1 MKRTRNPNYE
11 GSSSDED
18 NGDFDIAKNLI
29 AMGSSDSESNNSN
42 SNNEDVDIPDIIE
55 YSDEE
60 EEEESDDTHEN
71 SNNKQKNYVKKNKQ
85 SIKSFPNLDTID
97 VDKGTNDNGDENNDD
112 DDDDDIDSYFS
123 TTNTTSNSKHKK
135 GSFASF
141 GLSKQILSNIKRK
154 GFRQPT
160 PIQRKTI
167 PLIISNRDIVGMART
182 GSGKTAA
189 FILPMIEK
197 LKTHSTKIGA
207 RAIILSPSRELAQQ
221 TFTVFKEFARGTE
234 LRAVLLTG
242 GDSLEDQ
249 FSMMMSNPDVIIAT
263 PGRFLH
269 LKVEMSLDLKSVEYA
284 VFDEADRLF
293 EMGFQEQLNELLAAL
308 PQQRQTLLF
317 SATLP
322 SSLVEFAK
330 AGLTN
335 PVLVRLDA
343 EQRISENLQM
353 LFLSTKNDER
363 ESTLLYILQDVIKIP
378 LATPEQLQKWD
389 KAEQGLD
396 ESDSEEEEEDD
407 DDDDKHANQK
417 KKKKLNKKYLQKKR
431 QKLPSPT
438 ELPSEKATIIF
449 VPTRHHVEYISE
461 LLKNCGYLVSYI
473 YGSLDQTAR
482 KAQLYNF
489 RLGLTSILVVT
500 DVAARGVDIPML
512 PYVINY
518 SLPSSS
524 KIFVHRVGRTA
535 RAGNKGWAYSIVAEN
550 ELPYLLD
557 LELFLAKKILL
568 TPMYETTCDIL
579 RKRWRESHNGHD
591 SEFVEPKISY
601 TERMVLGSCP
611 RYELENFIDLY
622 NNIFSKKFDLKLAK
636 QTALKAEKLYFRT
649 RTSASQESMK
659 RSKEVIASGWD
670 EQNIYFGKNME
681 KEKLLFLAKLQN
693 RHNKETVFEFAR
705 NPDDEMAIFM
715 KRRRQKLAP
724 IQQKAKERR
733 ELLEKERLAGFSHS
747 IEDEILRTERN
758 SNSKDILNS
767 TAGYSVSEEAL
778 LKEFED
784 ADNIL
789 ESEKR
794 GKLTKKSYKDPNFFL
809 SHYAPAADLQDK
821 QLQLTSGFVNDAA
834 EATYDIN
841 DDDKVQIHKQTV
853 KMKWD
858 KNRKKYVNMNGIDN
872 KKYIIGESGQ
882 KIAASFRSGKF
893 DEWSKARKIKP
904 LKVGARE
911 SSIPSNLLSD
921 PKLMGLRTSTGKFK
935 HKQMKAPK
943 MPDKYRDDYHAQ
955 KQKVAK
961 ALERGASIKGF
972 NAPGSKNELKST
984 EQIRKERIQKEKRRE
999 KNARPSKKRKL

>member
-1 MKRTRNPNYE
+1 MKRVKRSSGHDESDEDY
-11 GSSSDED
+11 SSDED
-18 NGDFDIAKNLI
+18 NNTFDIANDLI
-29 AMGSSDSESNNSN
+29 AADESSSGSESEG
-42 SNNEDVDIPDIIE
+42 EDAEVPDIID
-55 YSDEE
+55 YSDNDEE
-60 EEEESDDTHEN
+60 EEKKEEDGKKLAKK
-71 SNNKQKNYVKKNKQ
+71 NNKVKKPDM
-85 SIKSFPNLDTID
+85 SFPDLDSFEDETT
-97 VDKGTNDNGDENNDD
+97 KSNKTGKDNV
-112 DDDDDIDSYFS
+112 DDDDDISAYFS
-123 TTNTTSNSKHKK
+123 TNNSAANAKHKK

-141 GLSKQILSNIKRK
+141 GLSKQILMNIKRK

-189 FILPMIEK
+189 FVLPMIEK

-221 TFTVFKEFARGTE
+221 TFNVFKEFARGTE
-234 LRAVLLTG
+234 LRAILLTG
-242 GDSLEDQ
+242 GDSLEEQ

-269 LKVEMSLDLKSVEYA
+269 LKVEMTLDLKSVEYA

-343 EQRISENLQM
+343 EQKISENLQM

-363 ESTLLYILQDVIKIP
+363 ESTLLYTLQEVIKVP
-378 LATPEQLQKWD
+378 LATPEQLKKLQNASYD
-389 KAEQGLD
+389 D
-396 ESDSEEEEEDD
+396 SDSDSDD
-407 DDDDKHANQK
+407 DNDKNNKGRKGK
-417 KKKKLNKKYLQKKR
+417 KKPFKKQR
-431 QKLPSPT
+431 MPAAT
-438 ELPSEKATIIF
+438 ELPSEKATIVF
-449 VPTRHHVEYISE
+449 VPTRHHVEYIAD
-461 LLKNCGYLVSYI
+461 LLKSCGYLVSYI

-535 RAGNKGWAYSIVAEN
+535 RAGNKGWAYSIVSEN

-568 TPMYETTCDIL
+568 TSMFEATCDIM
-579 RKRWRESHNGHD
+579 RKRWEESHDGDD
-591 SEFVEPKISY
+591 SDFIEPKVSY
-601 TERMVLGSCP
+601 TGRMVLGSCP
-611 RYELENFIDLY
+611 RYDLENLNDLY

-636 QTALKAEKLYFRT
+636 QTAQKAEKLYFRT
-649 RTSASQESMK
+649 RTSASPESMK
-659 RSKEVIASGWD
+659 RSKEIIASGWD
-670 EQNIYFGKNME
+670 EQNIYFGKNEE
-681 KEKLLFLAKLQN
+681 KEKLAFLAKLQN

-705 NPDDEMAIFM
+705 NPDDEMSVFM
-715 KRRRQKLAP
+715 KRRRRQLAP
-724 IQQKAKERR
+724 VQRKAKERR
-733 ELLEKERLAGFSHS
+733 ELLEKERLAGLSHS
-747 IEDEILRTERN
+747 VEDEILRNERN
-758 SNSKDILNS
+758 KDSSDVLNS
-767 TAGYSVSEEAL
+767 GAGYTVSEEAL
-778 LKEFED
+778 LQEFED
-784 ADNIL
+784 ADALL
-789 ESEKR
+789 EAGKKK
-794 GKLTKKSYKDPNFFL
+794 KLTKKSYKDPNFFL

-821 QLQLTSGFVNDAA
+821 QLQLTTGFVNDAA
-834 EATYDIN
+834 DAAFDIN
-841 DDDKVQIHKQTV
+841 NDDKVQVHKQTAS
-853 KMKWD
+853 MKWD

-904 LKVGARE
+904 MKVGARE
-911 SSIPSNLLSD
+911 SSIPSNLLAD
-921 PKLMGLRTSTGKFK
+921 PTKGGPRTSSGKFK
-935 HKQMKAPK
+935 HKQMKSPK
-943 MPDKYRDDYHAQ
+943 MPDKHRDDYHIQ

-961 ALERGASIKGF
+961 ALERGASIKGY
-972 NAPGSKNELKST
+972 NTPGGKSELKST
-984 EQIRKERIQKEKRRE
+984 QQIRKDRQQKENRRE
-999 KNARPSKKRKL
+999 KNGRPTKRRKF

>member
-1 MKRTRNPNYE
+1 MKRVRDPNYE
-11 GSSSDED
+11 SSSSDED
-18 NGDFDIAKNLI
+18 NGEFDIANDLI
-29 AMGSSDSESNNSN
+29 AAGSSDSDTSE
-42 SNNEDVDIPDIIE
+42 EDVDIPDIIE
-55 YSDEE
+55 YSEE
-60 EEEESDDTHEN
+60 EEEESDDHN
-71 SNNKQKNYVKKNKQ
+71 RADQHNNGNKKISVEKNKQ
-85 SIKSFPNLDTID
+85 TIKSFPNLDSID
-97 VDKGTNDNGDENNDD
+97 EDKGNDD
-112 DDDDDIDSYFS
+112 DDDNDDINSYFS
-123 TTNTTSNSKHKK
+123 TTNASSNSKHKK

-141 GLSKQILSNIKRK
+141 GLSKQILLNIKRK

-207 RAIILSPSRELAQQ
+207 RGIILSPSRELAQQ
-221 TFTVFKEFARGTE
+221 TFAVFKEFARGTE

-363 ESTLLYILQDVIKIP
+363 ESTLLYVLQEIIKIP
-378 LATPEQLQKWD
+378 LATPEQLQKLN
-389 KAEQGLD
+389 KAEHEYD
-396 ESDSEEEEEDD
+396 ETDS
-407 DDDDKHANQK
+407 DDDKDSDGQK
-417 KKKKLNKKYLQKKR
+417 KNKKKNKKHLQKGR

-568 TPMYETTCDIL
+568 TTMYETTCDIL
-579 RKRWRESHNGHD
+579 RKRWKESHNNDD
-591 SEFVEPKISY
+591 SEFVEPRVSY

-611 RYELENFIDLY
+611 RYELENFTDLY
-622 NNIFSKKFDLKLAK
+622 NNIFDKKFDLKLAK

-649 RTSASQESMK
+649 RTAASQESMK

-670 EQNIYFGKNME
+670 EQNIYFGKNIE

-733 ELLEKERLAGFSHS
+733 ELLEKERLAGLSHS
-747 IEDEILRTERN
+747 IEDEILRNERN
-758 SNSKDILNS
+758 AKSKDILNS

-789 ESEKR
+789 ESEKK

-809 SHYAPAADLQDK
+809 SHYAPAANLQDK
-821 QLQLTSGFVNDAA
+821 QLQLTTGFANDAA

-921 PKLMGLRTSTGKFK
+921 PKTMGLRTSTGKFK

-961 ALERGASIKGF
+961 ALERGATIKGY

-984 EQIRKERIQKEKRRE
+984 EQIRKDRIQKEKRRA
-999 KNARPSKKRKL
+999 KNARPSKKRKF

>member
-1 MKRTRNPNYE
+1 MKRVRDPNYE
-11 GSSSDED
+11 SSSSDED
-18 NGDFDIAKNLI
+18 NGEFDIANDLI
-29 AMGSSDSESNNSN
+29 AAGSSDSDTSE
-42 SNNEDVDIPDIIE
+42 EDVDIPDIIE
-55 YSDEE
+55 YSEE
-60 EEEESDDTHEN
+60 EEEESDDHN
-71 SNNKQKNYVKKNKQ
+71 RADQHNNGNKKISVEKNKQ
-85 SIKSFPNLDTID
+85 TIKSFPNLDSID
-97 VDKGTNDNGDENNDD
+97 EDKGNDD
-112 DDDDDIDSYFS
+112 NDDNDDINSYFS
-123 TTNTTSNSKHKK
+123 TTNASSNSKHKK

-141 GLSKQILSNIKRK
+141 GLSKQILLNIKRK

-207 RAIILSPSRELAQQ
+207 RGIILSPSRELAQQ
-221 TFTVFKEFARGTE
+221 TFAVFKEFARGTE

-363 ESTLLYILQDVIKIP
+363 ESTLLYVLQEIIKIP
-378 LATPEQLQKWD
+378 LATPEQLQKLN
-389 KAEQGLD
+389 KAEHEYD
-396 ESDSEEEEEDD
+396 ETDS
-407 DDDDKHANQK
+407 DDDKDSDGQK
-417 KKKKLNKKYLQKKR
+417 KNKKKNKKHLQKRR

-568 TPMYETTCDIL
+568 TTMYETTCDIL
-579 RKRWRESHNGHD
+579 RKRWKESHNNDD
-591 SEFVEPKISY
+591 SEFVEPRVSY

-611 RYELENFIDLY
+611 RYELENFTDLY
-622 NNIFSKKFDLKLAK
+622 NNIFDKKFDLKLAK

-649 RTSASQESMK
+649 RTAASQESMK

-670 EQNIYFGKNME
+670 EQNIYFGKNIE

-733 ELLEKERLAGFSHS
+733 ELLEKERLAGLSHS
-747 IEDEILRTERN
+747 IEDEILRNERN
-758 SNSKDILNS
+758 AKSKDILNS

-789 ESEKR
+789 ESEKK

-809 SHYAPAADLQDK
+809 SHYAPAANLQDK
-821 QLQLTSGFVNDAA
+821 QLQLTTGFANDAA

-921 PKLMGLRTSTGKFK
+921 PKTMGLRTSTGKFK

-961 ALERGASIKGF
+961 ALERGATIKGY

-984 EQIRKERIQKEKRRE
+984 EQIRKDRIQKEKRRA
-999 KNARPSKKRKL
+999 KNARPSKKRKF

>member
-1 MKRTRNPNYE
+1 MKRVRDPDYE
-11 GSSSDED
+11 SSSSDED
-18 NGDFDIAKNLI
+18 NGEFDIANDLI
-29 AMGSSDSESNNSN
+29 AAGSSDSDTSE
-42 SNNEDVDIPDIIE
+42 EDVDIPDIIE
-55 YSDEE
+55 YSEEE
-60 EEEESDDTHEN
+60 EEEESDDHN
-71 SNNKQKNYVKKNKQ
+71 RADQHNNGNKKISVEKNKQ
-85 SIKSFPNLDTID
+85 NIKSFPNLDSID
-97 VDKGTNDNGDENNDD
+97 EDKGNDD
-112 DDDDDIDSYFS
+112 DDDNDDINSYFS
-123 TTNTTSNSKHKK
+123 TTNASSNSKHKK

-141 GLSKQILSNIKRK
+141 GLSKQILLNIKRK

-207 RAIILSPSRELAQQ
+207 RGIILSPSRELAQQ
-221 TFTVFKEFARGTE
+221 TFAVFKEFARGTE

-363 ESTLLYILQDVIKIP
+363 ESTLLYVLQEIIKIP
-378 LATPEQLQKWD
+378 LATPEQLQKLN
-389 KAEQGLD
+389 KAEHEYD
-396 ESDSEEEEEDD
+396 ETDS
-407 DDDDKHANQK
+407 DDDKDSDSQK
-417 KKKKLNKKYLQKKR
+417 KNKKKNKKHLQKRR

-568 TPMYETTCDIL
+568 TTMYETTCDIL
-579 RKRWRESHNGHD
+579 RKRWKESHNNDD
-591 SEFVEPKISY
+591 SEFVEPRVSY

-611 RYELENFIDLY
+611 RYELENFTDLY
-622 NNIFSKKFDLKLAK
+622 NNIFDKKFDLKLAK

-649 RTSASQESMK
+649 RTAASQESMK

-670 EQNIYFGKNME
+670 EQNIYFGKNIE

-733 ELLEKERLAGFSHS
+733 ELLEKERLAGLSHS
-747 IEDEILRTERN
+747 IEDEILRNERN
-758 SNSKDILNS
+758 AKSKDILNS

-789 ESEKR
+789 ESEKK

-809 SHYAPAADLQDK
+809 SHYAPAANLQDK
-821 QLQLTSGFVNDAA
+821 QLQLTTGFANDAA

-921 PKLMGLRTSTGKFK
+921 PKTMGLRTSTGKFK

-961 ALERGASIKGF
+961 ALERGATIKGY

-984 EQIRKERIQKEKRRE
+984 EQIRKDRIQKEKRRA
-999 KNARPSKKRKL
+999 KNARPSKKRKF

>member
-1 MKRTRNPNYE
+1 MKRVRDPNYE
-11 GSSSDED
+11 SSSSDED
-18 NGDFDIAKNLI
+18 NGEFDIANDLI
-29 AMGSSDSESNNSN
+29 AAGSSDSDTSE
-42 SNNEDVDIPDIIE
+42 EDVDIPDIIE
-55 YSDEE
+55 YS
-60 EEEESDDTHEN
+60 EEEESNDHNREDQH
-71 SNNKQKNYVKKNKQ
+71 NNGNKKISVEKNKQ
-85 SIKSFPNLDTID
+85 AIKSFPNLDSID
-97 VDKGTNDNGDENNDD
+97 EDKGNDD
-112 DDDDDIDSYFS
+112 DDDNDDINSYFS
-123 TTNTTSNSKHKK
+123 TTNASSNSKHKK

-141 GLSKQILSNIKRK
+141 GLSKQILLNIKRK

-207 RAIILSPSRELAQQ
+207 RGIILSPSRELAQQ
-221 TFTVFKEFARGTE
+221 TFAVLKEFARGTE

-363 ESTLLYILQDVIKIP
+363 ESTLLYVLQEIIKIP
-378 LATPEQLQKWD
+378 LATPEQLQKLN
-389 KAEQGLD
+389 KAEHEYD
-396 ESDSEEEEEDD
+396 ETDSDS
-407 DDDDKHANQK
+407 QK
-417 KKKKLNKKYLQKKR
+417 KNNKKNKKHLQKRR

-568 TPMYETTCDIL
+568 TTMYETTCDIL
-579 RKRWRESHNGHD
+579 RKRWKESHNNDD
-591 SEFVEPKISY
+591 SEFVEPRVSY

-611 RYELENFIDLY
+611 RYELENFTDLY
-622 NNIFSKKFDLKLAK
+622 NNIFDKKFDLKLAK

-649 RTSASQESMK
+649 RTAASQESMK

-670 EQNIYFGKNME
+670 EQNIYFGKNIE

-733 ELLEKERLAGFSHS
+733 ELLEKERLAGLSHS
-747 IEDEILRTERN
+747 IEDEILRNERN
-758 SNSKDILNS
+758 AKSKDILNS

-789 ESEKR
+789 ESEKK

-809 SHYAPAADLQDK
+809 SHYAPAANLQDK
-821 QLQLTSGFVNDAA
+821 QLQLTTGFANDAA

-921 PKLMGLRTSTGKFK
+921 PKTMGLRTSTGKFK

-961 ALERGASIKGF
+961 ALERGATIKGY

-984 EQIRKERIQKEKRRE
+984 EQIRKDRIQKEKRRA
-999 KNARPSKKRKL
+999 KNARPSKKRKF

>member
-1 MKRTRNPNYE
+1 MKRVRDPNYE
-11 GSSSDED
+11 DSSSDEG
-18 NGDFDIAKNLI
+18 NGEFDIASDLI
-29 AMGSSDSESNNSN
+29 AVGSSDSESDISDI
-42 SNNEDVDIPDIIE
+42 SDKDVDIPDIIE

-60 EEEESDDTHEN
+60 GDDVQED
-71 SNNKQKNYVKKNKQ
+71 NNDNKNNYVKKNKQ
-85 SIKSFPNLDTID
+85 TIKSFPNLDSID
-97 VDKGTNDNGDENNDD
+97 TVSDTNGNDD
-112 DDDDDIDSYFS
+112 NDHDDDIDSYFS

-141 GLSKQILSNIKRK
+141 GLSRQILLNIKRK

-167 PLIISNRDIVGMART
+167 PLILSNRDIVGMART

-207 RAIILSPSRELAQQ
+207 RGIILSPSRELAQQ
-221 TFTVFKEFARGTE
+221 TFTVFKEFARGTD

-353 LFLSTKNDER
+353 LFISTKNDER
-363 ESTLLYILQDVIKIP
+363 ESTLLYVLQEIIKIP
-378 LATPEQLQKWD
+378 LATPEQLQKLN

-396 ESDSEEEEEDD
+396 ESSSDQDD
-407 DDDDKHANQK
+407 DIDSNQK
-417 KKKKLNKKYLQKKR
+417 KNRKSNKKYLQKRR

-438 ELPSEKATIIF
+438 EIPSEKATIIF

-535 RAGNKGWAYSIVAEN
+535 RAGNAGWAYSIVAEN

-568 TPMYETTCDIL
+568 TTMYETTCDIL
-579 RKRWRESHNGHD
+579 RKRWKESHNDDD
-591 SEFVEPKISY
+591 SEFVEPKVSY
-601 TERMVLGSCP
+601 TDRMVLGSCP
-611 RYELENFIDLY
+611 RYELENFTDLY
-622 NNIFSKKFDLKLAK
+622 NNVFNKKFDLKLAK

-659 RSKEVIASGWD
+659 RSKEIIASGWD

-705 NPDDEMAIFM
+705 NPDDEMAVFM

-733 ELLEKERLAGFSHS
+733 ALLEKERLAGLSHS
-747 IEDEILRTERN
+747 IEDEILRNEKSTK
-758 SNSKDILNS
+758 SKDILNS
-767 TAGYSVSEEAL
+767 TTSDSVSEEAL
-778 LKEFED
+778 LKDFED
-784 ADNIL
+784 ADKIL

-794 GKLTKKSYKDPNFFL
+794 EKLTKKSYKDPNFFL

-821 QLQLTSGFVNDAA
+821 QLQLTNGFANDAA

-911 SSIPSNLLSD
+911 SSIPSNLLAD
-921 PKLMGLRTSTGKFK
+921 PKSMGLRTSTGKFK

-943 MPDKYRDDYHAQ
+943 MPDKYRDDYHTQ

-961 ALERGASIKGF
+961 ALERGSSIKGY
-972 NAPGSKNELKST
+972 NAPGNKNELKST
-984 EQIRKERIQKEKRRE
+984 EQIRKERIQKEKRRA

>member
-1 MKRTRNPNYE
+1 MKRVRDPDYE
-11 GSSSDED
+11 SSSSDED
-18 NGDFDIAKNLI
+18 NGEFDIANDLI
-29 AMGSSDSESNNSN
+29 AAGSSDSDTSE
-42 SNNEDVDIPDIIE
+42 EDVDIPDIIE
-55 YSDEE
+55 YS
-60 EEEESDDTHEN
+60 EEEESNDHNREDQH
-71 SNNKQKNYVKKNKQ
+71 NNGNKKISVEKNKQ
-85 SIKSFPNLDTID
+85 AIKSFPNLDSID
-97 VDKGTNDNGDENNDD
+97 EDKGNDD
-112 DDDDDIDSYFS
+112 NDDNDDINSYFS
-123 TTNTTSNSKHKK
+123 TTNASSNSKHKK

-141 GLSKQILSNIKRK
+141 GLSKQILLNIKRK

-207 RAIILSPSRELAQQ
+207 RGIILSPSRELAQQ
-221 TFTVFKEFARGTE
+221 TFAVFKEFARGTE

-363 ESTLLYILQDVIKIP
+363 ESTLLYVLQEIIKIP
-378 LATPEQLQKWD
+378 LATPEQLQKLN
-389 KAEQGLD
+389 KAEHEYD
-396 ESDSEEEEEDD
+396 ETDS
-407 DDDDKHANQK
+407 DDDKDSDSQK
-417 KKKKLNKKYLQKKR
+417 KNKKKNKKHLQKRR

-568 TPMYETTCDIL
+568 TTMYETTCDIL
-579 RKRWRESHNGHD
+579 RKRWKESHNNDD
-591 SEFVEPKISY
+591 SEFVEPRVSY

-611 RYELENFIDLY
+611 RYELENFTDLY
-622 NNIFSKKFDLKLAK
+622 NNIFDKKFDLKLAK

-649 RTSASQESMK
+649 RTAASQESMK

-670 EQNIYFGKNME
+670 EQNIYFGKNIE

-733 ELLEKERLAGFSHS
+733 ELLEKERLAGLSHS
-747 IEDEILRTERN
+747 IEDEILRNERN
-758 SNSKDILNS
+758 AKSKDILNS

-789 ESEKR
+789 ESEKK

-809 SHYAPAADLQDK
+809 SHYAPAANLQDK
-821 QLQLTSGFVNDAA
+821 QLQLTTGFANDAA

-921 PKLMGLRTSTGKFK
+921 PKTMGLRTSTGKFK

-961 ALERGASIKGF
+961 ALERGATIKGY

-984 EQIRKERIQKEKRRE
+984 EQIRKDRIQKEKRRA
-999 KNARPSKKRKL
+999 KNARPSKKRKF

>member
-1 MKRTRNPNYE
+1 MKRVRDPNYE
-11 GSSSDED
+11 SSSSDED
-18 NGDFDIAKNLI
+18 NGEFDIANDLI
-29 AMGSSDSESNNSN
+29 AAGSSDSDTSE
-42 SNNEDVDIPDIIE
+42 EDVDIPDIIE
-55 YSDEE
+55 YSEE
-60 EEEESDDTHEN
+60 EEEESDDHN
-71 SNNKQKNYVKKNKQ
+71 RADQHNNGNKKISVEKNKQ
-85 SIKSFPNLDTID
+85 TTKSFPNLDSID
-97 VDKGTNDNGDENNDD
+97 EDKGNDD
-112 DDDDDIDSYFS
+112 DDDNDDINSYFS
-123 TTNTTSNSKHKK
+123 TTNASSNSKHKK

-141 GLSKQILSNIKRK
+141 GLSKQILLNIKRK

-207 RAIILSPSRELAQQ
+207 RGIILSPSRELAQQ
-221 TFTVFKEFARGTE
+221 TFAVFKEFARGTD

-363 ESTLLYILQDVIKIP
+363 ESTLLYVLQEIIKIP
-378 LATPEQLQKWD
+378 LATPEQLQKLN
-389 KAEQGLD
+389 KAEHEYD
-396 ESDSEEEEEDD
+396 ETDS
-407 DDDDKHANQK
+407 DDDKDSDGQK
-417 KKKKLNKKYLQKKR
+417 KNKKKNKKHLQKGR

-568 TPMYETTCDIL
+568 TTMYETTCNIL
-579 RKRWRESHNGHD
+579 RKRWKESHNNDD
-591 SEFVEPKISY
+591 SEFVEPRVSY

-611 RYELENFIDLY
+611 RYELENFTDLY
-622 NNIFSKKFDLKLAK
+622 NNIFDKKFDLKLAK

-649 RTSASQESMK
+649 RTAASQESMK

-670 EQNIYFGKNME
+670 EQNIYFGKNIE

-733 ELLEKERLAGFSHS
+733 ELLEKERLAGLSHS
-747 IEDEILRTERN
+747 IEDEILRNERN
-758 SNSKDILNS
+758 AKSKDILNS

-789 ESEKR
+789 GSEKK
-794 GKLTKKSYKDPNFFL
+794 GKLTKKSYKDPTFFL
-809 SHYAPAADLQDK
+809 SHYAPAANLQDK
-821 QLQLTSGFVNDAA
+821 QLQLTTGFANDAA

-921 PKLMGLRTSTGKFK
+921 PKTMGLRTSTGKFK

-961 ALERGASIKGF
+961 ALERGATIKGY

-984 EQIRKERIQKEKRRE
+984 EQIRKDRIQKEKRRA
-999 KNARPSKKRKL
+999 KNARPSKKRKF